1 MKVIRE
7 NIDITNNFSFDLINP
22 QCTSKILNNLDTL
35 KATQQ
40 GDLSTKLLRDIN
52 KHFKRSF
59 FFSYFISASFSNVV
73 NKGTFPDQLKHADIQ
88 PIY

>member
-59 FFSYFISASFSNVV
+59 FFHIL
-73 NKGTFPDQLKHADIQ
+73 FPQVLAML
-88 PIY
+88 